1 MRVAGEAKAKKDYY
15 QGQRTSL
22 NLFLRG
28 DQNAHTS
35 QWYQTKSIS
44 CSPNFAHLLS
54 FSSEPTELLLH
65 WLYIA
70 EWNRLSSRDT
80 SIYPCVQSI
89 QFHGLSPFPQ
99 PKSPSRNGIL
109 YVRQKRTLDEVQQ
122 HQLFPELPLRT
133 EKDSQF
139 FTVLEAIG
147 KKVP

>member
-22 NLFLRG
+22 NLFLTLLSG
-28 DQNAHTS
+28 IKQS
-35 QWYQTKSIS
+35 QFPAAQILLI
-44 CSPNFAHLLS
+44 CSPSALS
-54 FSSEPTELLLH
+54 QQSSFCTGC
-65 WLYIA
+65 
-70 EWNRLSSRDT
+70 T
-80 SIYPCVQSI
+80 SLNGTDCLQGIPLFTHVQSI
-89 QFHGLSPFPQ
+89 QFHALSPFPQ

-139 FTVLEAIG
+139 STVLEAIG